1 MTNHKLTHIISD
13 IPVSHTEEFNFDAY
27 AKTIADVV
35 ANKEN
40 QTPLVGIY
48 GAWGTGKT
56 SLMQTVRHLL
66 QKAQYADATHYR
78 RCKTVWFQAWKYAKE
93 DEILSALIE
102 TIFKAMDED
111 DFFDWTKSQVEKLT
125 KRIKTSKIVGSVTK
139 LLTGMDV
146 TEFFGELEYKD
157 KLGFYTTFDQFFDD
171 LIWTYMSWRF
181 KLSASE
187 QYDDRKGVLAIF
199 VDDLDRCPRPRI
211 IQVLETIKLFMDK
224 KGCVFVIG
232 ADHEIIESTLIDTY
246 GKEGAIR
253 FMDKIVQVTFKLPQI
268 PVDSFNSYI
277 EQIAPRAA
285 ENITPHLPVIMPV
298 ISHNPRQLK
307 RFLNN
312 VNLLEGLLRNS
323 GVEVDFNHLLFWN
336 MLDLVYPDL
345 AKQCIE
351 NPASLELLQSH
362 VQTLLETNA
371 GDQRWDLSREA
382 LKGVPKSFH
391 AYVQDKKLVDFL
403 DSFNLPREQL
413 ISLCTMS
420 QIVVS
425 EEEALRPAPVKAI
438 ATGLGEMAPI
448 AAGLFLYG
456 DDKQTKTIDKA
467 FETDIYPV
475 TNRQFAAFIKD
486 KGYGKDKFWSPKGLQ
501 WRTENKISKPELWG
515 DDKWNQ
521 PEHPVV
527 GVSYYE
533 AEAFAKWSGKTLP
546 TEVQWERAA
555 RSTDGRKYPWG
566 EEFDHEKCNTKES
579 GIEKTTRVTRYPN
592 GISPDGC
599 YDMAGNVWEW
609 TTSKYDE
616 DMMVLRG
623 GSGASSVTAPGARTA
638 AGAPRAVGATAS
650 VFVASGPKLPFFLLH
665 FYPLNWGCNKHLG
678 INI

>member
-1 MTNHKLTHIISD
+1 MTDHQLTHIISD
-13 IPVSHTEEFNFDAY
+13 IPVSHTEEFNYDAY
-27 AKTIADVV
+27 AKTIADVI
-35 ANKEN
+35 ANKDN
-40 QTPLVGIY
+40 QTPLVVGIY

-66 QKAQYADATHYR
+66 QNEQYKDATHYR
-78 RCKTVWFQAWKYAKE
+78 RCKSVWFQAWKYAKD

-111 DFFDWTKSQVEKLT
+111 DFFEWTKSQVEKLT
-125 KRIKTSKIVGSVTK
+125 RRIKTSKIVASVTK

-146 TEFFGELEYKD
+146 TEFFGELEYKE
-157 KLGFYTTFDQFFDD
+157 KLGFYTTFDRFFDD

-199 VDDLDRCPRPRI
+199 IDDLDRCPQPRI

-232 ADHEIIESTLIDTY
+232 ADHEIIHSTLIDRY
-246 GKEGAIR
+246 GKKGSER

-268 PVDSFNSYI
+268 PVDSFQAYI
-277 EQIAPRAA
+277 ARIAPRAA
-285 ENITPHLPVIMPV
+285 ENILPHLPVMMPV

-323 GVEVDFNHLLFWN
+323 GIEVDFNHLLFWN

-362 VQTLLETNA
+362 VKTLLETSA
-371 GDQRWDLSREA
+371 GDQRWDLSPEA
-382 LKGVPKSFH
+382 LKEVPKSFH
-391 AYVQDKKLVDFL
+391 DFVQDKKLVDL
-403 DSFNLPREQL
+403 LASFSLPNKEQL

-420 QIVVS
+420 RIVVS
-425 EEEALRPAPVKAI
+425 EEEALRPAPVKELRA
-438 ATGLGEMAPI
+438 GLGEMVPI
-448 AAGLFLYG
+448 LAGEFLYG
-456 DDKQTKTIDKA
+456 EHKQKRTIDSD
-467 FETDIYPV
+467 FEIDIYPV
-475 TNRQFAAFIKD
+475 TNSQFAAFIKD
-486 KGYGKDKFWSPKGLQ
+486 KGYEKEKFWSSEGIK
-501 WRTENKISKPELWG
+501 WRTENQISKPKFWN

-521 PEHPVV
+521 PGHPIV
-527 GVSYYE
+527 GVSYHE
-533 AEAFAKWSGKTLP
+533 AQAFAKWSGKALP
-546 TEVQWERAA
+546 TEAQWERAA
-555 RSTDGRKYPWG
+555 RGTDGRRYPWG
-566 EEFDHEKCNTKES
+566 EEFDKEKCNTKES

-599 YDMAGNVWEW
+599 YDMAGNVLEW

-616 DMMVLRG
+616 NQMVLRG
-623 GSGASSVTAPGARTA
+623 GAWSINRFSARCA
-638 AGAPRAVGATAS
+638 DR
-650 VFVASGPKLPFFLLH
+650 FRYLPLFRDDFIG
-665 FYPLNWGCNKHLG
+665 FRCVRT
-678 INI
+678 